1 MGVKNRLKEIRLK
14 EYMIDSKTEFAKKLN
29 INVHTY
35 IKWENGDSVPVL
47 EKALEVAKQLNKRV
61 DDIWYLE

>member
-1 MGVKNRLKEIRLK
+1 
-14 EYMIDSKTEFAKKLN
+14 MIDSKTEFAKKLN

-47 EKALEVAKQLNKRV
+47 EKALEVAKQLNKKV